1 MSSIDPNRGP
11 LPSPA
16 AVLMETDRIKPS
28 KTNPRG
34 KDFGDLDSLAASIK
48 VSGIL
53 QPLLVRPIF
62 KPNTEDPTG
71 QYEIIAGERRWRAAK
86 LAGAPSVPVIVH
98 DVIDTEAETMQIVE
112 NLQREDIHPMDEAR
126 AYAKLRKSGE
136 SATTIAR
143 MVGKTPKF
151 VTDRL
156 YLLDLIPDLAA
167 AFRENVFSPAH
178 ARVLSR
184 IPKAA
189 QEKAAASGLYRPTLD
204 DKKIAISL
212 AELLR
217 WVDVHVRVRPEDL
230 TTTAADLFPESAAKL
245 SRTLTEAASS
255 KPAKSVVAITH
266 EHYVQEDARDKSE
279 RTIGPRSWKP
289 AGKHTTCSGAA
300 IGVVAVG
307 TDRGKA
313 LDVCIDKACKTHWA
327 AELKEKAKRAKS
339 TDQKDE
345 RTKWKEQDEK
355 EAAERVRLAAYEG
368 LWKRATPRIIEAI
381 LPKILK
387 GTVLQLGPILLGAV
401 DQQRLSGEVKRD
413 LAREM
418 PKAKTMENVARYA
431 VAIALTEQATGWQA
445 YRDFPKVAKSLGVDT
460 GKIVA
465 ALKAEEAKAAEK
477 K

>member
-1 MSSIDPNRGP
+1 
-11 LPSPA
+11 
-16 AVLMETDRIKPS
+16 METDRIKPS

-86 LAGAPSVPVIVH
+86 VAGMPSVPVIVH

-189 QEKAAASGLYRPTLD
+189 QEKAVASGLYRPTLD
-204 DKKIAISL
+204 DKKVAISL

-217 WVDVHVRVRPEDL
+217 WVDAHVRVSPESL
-230 TTTAADLFPESAAKL
+230 TVENADLFPQAHEKLKSVMYDEDKALAKPK
-245 SRTLTEAASS
+245 T
-255 KPAKSVVAITH
+255 VVAITH
-266 EHYVQEDARDKSE
+266 EHYVQEDARDKNE

-345 RTKWKEQDEK
+345 RTKWKEQEEK
-355 EAAERVRLAAYEG
+355 DAAERVRLAAYEG

-381 LPKILK
+381 LPKIIK

-401 DQQRLSGEVKRD
+401 DQQRLSGEAKRD

-431 VAIALTEQATGWQA
+431 VAIALTEQVTSWQA

-465 ALKAEEAKAAEK
+465 ALKAEEAKATEK